1 MLHPGESMPA
11 RVRVVCLLL
20 VAVAAGCG
28 KKSPTAPSITAPTP
42 TSPANGAIVA
52 SASQPVT
59 LTVTNG
65 TVSSGT
71 VTYTFE
77 VATDAGFTAI
87 VATKEVPAGSG
98 QTSATLDTLAAGR
111 DYYWHA
117 RANSGN
123 TAGTFSTAVKFTI
136 GSAVTLGAPVP
147 VSPATGTTADQKP
160 TLIVSN
166 VSRSGPVS
174 AVSYRFEIA
183 SAPSFATILSSGT
196 VPEGSGSTSFTSTV
210 ELPADTTFYW
220 RAQAVDPANGATSP
234 YSTTQNFA
242 TIVSIDL
249 SKVNYQRFV
258 NISNWPVTNR
268 LIGVDQDGG
277 DGHMCLN
284 HEKRGQ
290 WPTSFF
296 EDNPLVPVEAT
307 QWYFARING
316 QWYGGAGEW
325 LRPNQICKD
334 GQKSEDIGKDGTWG
348 GPMDTW
354 IPKRGELVGYMIS
367 TPARAW
373 PTWRTIDERSNVIVQ
388 PWQVNG
394 ISTP

>member
-1 MLHPGESMPA
+1 MS
-11 RVRVVCLLL
+11 VRMC
-20 VAVAAGCG
+20 AAASLMFATLAACG
-28 KKSPTAPSITAPTP
+28 RSP
-42 TSPANGAIVA
+42 TSPAGSASVSAPGPAAPANGELVPN
-52 SASQPVT
+52 ASQPVT
-59 LTVTNG
+59 LTVNNG
-65 TVSSGT
+65 TSTGGAT

-77 VATDAGFTAI
+77 VATDAAFTAI
-87 VATKEVPAGSG
+87 ISSKDVPQGQG
-98 QTSATLDTLAAGR
+98 QTSLKLDVLPAGR

-117 RANSGN
+117 RTNSNN
-123 TAGTFSTAVKFTI
+123 TAGTFSVPIKFTI
-136 GSAVTLGAPVP
+136 GPSVTLGAPVP
-147 VSPATGTTADQKP
+147 VSPVTGTTADQKP

-166 VSRSGPVS
+166 VSRTGSVG
-174 AVSYRFEIA
+174 ALSYRFEIA
-183 SAPSFATILSSGT
+183 SSPAFSTILTSGT

-210 ELPADTTFYW
+210 ELPAETTFYW
-220 RAQAVDPANGATSP
+220 RAQAIDPANNATSSF
-234 YSTTQNFA
+234 STVQTVA

-249 SKVNYQRFV
+249 TKVNYQRFV
-258 NISNWPVTNR
+258 NISGWPVTNR
-268 LIGVDQDGG
+268 IISVDQDGG
-277 DGHMCLN
+277 DGHMCIN

-290 WPTSFF
+290 WPTSLF

-325 LRPNQICKD
+325 LRPNQICKE

-354 IPKRGELVGYMIS
+354 IPRRGELVGYMIS

-373 PTWRTIDERSNVIVQ
+373 PTWRTIDQRSNVVVQ

>member
-1 MLHPGESMPA
+1 MLLIRTYTAG
-11 RVRVVCLLL
+11 LL
-20 VAVAAGCG
+20 VVVALVAGCG
-28 KKSPTAPSITAPTP
+28 KKSPTAPSVTTPAPV
-42 TSPANGAIVA
+42 SPANGAVLP
-52 SASQPVT
+52 SSTQPIT

-65 TVSSGT
+65 TTTAGAT

-77 VATDAGFTAI
+77 VATDAAFTSI
-87 VATKEVPAGSG
+87 LISKDVPQGSA
-98 QTSATLDTLAAGR
+98 QTSVTLDVLAAGR

-117 RANSGN
+117 RTNSGN
-123 TAGTFSTAVKFTI
+123 TAGSFSAAIKFTI
-136 GSAVTLGAPVP
+136 GSAVTLGSPVP

-166 VSRSGPVS
+166 VSRTGPVS
-174 AVSYRFEIA
+174 ALSYRFEIA
-183 SAPSFATILSSGT
+183 STPAFATILSSGT
-196 VPEGSGSTSFTSTV
+196 VPEGSGATSFTSSV
-210 ELPADTTFYW
+210 ELAPDTTFYW
-220 RAQAVDPANGATSP
+220 RAQAVDSVNNATSA
-234 YSTTQNFA
+234 YSTTQTFS
-242 TIVSIDL
+242 TILSIDL

-258 NISNWPVTNR
+258 DISKWPVTNR
-268 LIGVDQDGG
+268 IIGVDQDGG
-277 DGHMCLN
+277 DGHMCIN

-325 LRPNQICKD
+325 LRPNQICKE

-354 IPKRGELVGYMIS
+354 VPRRGELVGYMIS

-373 PTWRTIDERSNVIVQ
+373 PTWRTLDERSNVVVQ

>member
-1 MLHPGESMPA
+1 MFMAGLII
-11 RVRVVCLLL
+11 VFL
-20 VAVAAGCG
+20 AAGCG
-28 KKSPTAPSITAPTP
+28 KSPTSPGGSSSVTAPAP
-42 TSPANGAIVA
+42 VSPANGAILS
-52 SASQPVT
+52 SASQPIT

-65 TVSSGT
+65 AATSGAT

-77 VATDAGFTAI
+77 VATDVAFTSI
-87 VATKEVPAGSG
+87 VVSKDVPQGSG
-98 QTSATLDTLAAGR
+98 QTSATLDVLTPGR

-117 RANSGN
+117 RTNSGN
-123 TAGTFSTAVKFTI
+123 TAGTFSAPIKFTI
-136 GSAVTLGAPVP
+136 GSAVTLGSPIP

-166 VSRSGPVS
+166 VSRTGPVG
-174 AVSYRFEIA
+174 ALAYRFEIG
-183 SAPSFATILSSGT
+183 STSSFATILSSGT
-196 VPEGSGSTSFTSTV
+196 VPEGNGSTSFTSTV
-210 ELPADTTFYW
+210 ELAPDTTFYW
-220 RAQAVDPANGATSP
+220 RAQAVDATNNATST
-234 YSTTQNFA
+234 YSTTQTFA
-242 TIVSIDL
+242 TVLSIDL
-249 SKVNYQRFV
+249 SRVNYQRFV
-258 NISNWPVTNR
+258 DISKWPVTDR
-268 LIGVDQDGG
+268 VIAVDQDGG
-277 DGHMCLN
+277 DGHMCID

-290 WPTSFF
+290 WPTSLF

-325 LRPNQICKD
+325 LRPNQICKE

-354 IPKRGELVGYMIS
+354 VPRRGELVGYMIS

-373 PTWRTIDERSNVIVQ
+373 PTWRTIDERSNVVVQ

>member
-1 MLHPGESMPA
+1 MSA
-11 RVRVVCLLL
+11 RTRLACLLIVCL
-20 VAVAAGCG
+20 AAACG
-28 KKSPTAPSITAPTP
+28 KSPTTPSVPAPAPV
-42 TSPANGAIVA
+42 SPANGAVLA
-52 SASQPVT
+52 SGTQPIT
-59 LTVTNG
+59 LTVTNSAA
-65 TVSSGT
+65 TSGT

-77 VATDAGFTAI
+77 VATDVAFTSVVFSKDA
-87 VATKEVPAGSG
+87 PQGSG
-98 QTSATLDTLAAGR
+98 QTSLTLSVLAAGR

-123 TAGTFSTAVKFTI
+123 TAGTFSSATKFTI
-136 GSAVTLGAPVP
+136 SSGVTLGSPVP

-166 VSRSGPVS
+166 VSRTGPVGN
-174 AVSYRFEIA
+174 VSYRFEIA

-196 VPEGSGSTSFTSTV
+196 VPESNTGSTSFTSSTS
-210 ELPADTTFYW
+210 LAADTTFFW
-220 RAQAVDPANGATSP
+220 RAQALDATNNATSSF
-234 YSTTQNFA
+234 STTQTF
-242 TIVSIDL
+242 TTVVSIDL
-249 SKVNYQRFV
+249 TTVNYQRFV
-258 NISNWPVTNR
+258 NISAWPVTNR
-268 LIGVDQDGG
+268 IIEVDQDGG
-277 DGHMCLN
+277 DGHMCIN

-325 LRPNQICKD
+325 LRPNQICKE

-348 GPMDTW
+348 GPMDSW

-373 PTWRTIDERSNVIVQ
+373 PTWRTIDQRSNVVVQ
-388 PWQVNG
+388 PWKVNG
-394 ISTP
+394 ITTP

>member
-1 MLHPGESMPA
+1 MRMCMTGLII
-11 RVRVVCLLL
+11 
-20 VAVAAGCG
+20 VALAAGCG
-28 KKSPTAPSITAPTP
+28 KSPTSPGGSTSVTAPAP
-42 TSPANGAIVA
+42 VSPANGAVVP
-52 SASQPVT
+52 SASQPIT

-65 TVSSGT
+65 SATSGVA

-77 VATDAGFTAI
+77 VATDVAFTSI
-87 VATKEVPAGSG
+87 VVSKDVPQGSG
-98 QTSATLDTLAAGR
+98 QTSVTLDVLAPGR

-117 RANSGN
+117 RTNSGN
-123 TAGTFSTAVKFTI
+123 TAGTFSAPIKFTV

-166 VSRSGPVS
+166 VSRTGPVG
-174 AVSYRFEIA
+174 AIAYRFEIG
-183 SAPSFATILSSGT
+183 STSSFATILSSGT

-210 ELPADTTFYW
+210 ELAPDATFYW
-220 RAQAVDPANGATSP
+220 RAQAVDATNNATSA
-234 YSTTQNFA
+234 YSTIQTFA
-242 TIVSIDL
+242 TTVSIDL
-249 SKVNYQRFV
+249 SRVNYQRFV
-258 NISNWPVTNR
+258 DISRWPVTDR
-268 LIGVDQDGG
+268 VVAVDQDGG
-277 DGHMCLN
+277 DGHMCID

-290 WPTSFF
+290 WPTSLF

-325 LRPNQICKD
+325 LRPNQICKE

-354 IPKRGELVGYMIS
+354 VPRRGELVGYMIS

-373 PTWRTIDERSNVIVQ
+373 PTWRTLDERSNVVVQ

-394 ISTP
+394 VSTP